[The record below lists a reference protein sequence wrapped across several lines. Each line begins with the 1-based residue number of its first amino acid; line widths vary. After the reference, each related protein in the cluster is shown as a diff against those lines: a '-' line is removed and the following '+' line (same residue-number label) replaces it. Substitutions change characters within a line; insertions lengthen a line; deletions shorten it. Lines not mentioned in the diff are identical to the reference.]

1 MDEFRPQSEGLSVK
15 EGHQEVDFSVRMIVV
30 SVVFLVVS
38 GVAVFLAAAAFMKG
52 FEWWEHKHDAQ
63 LTPVQEQL
71 NKERATEKQP
81 EGIKPPPDWDERAQQ
96 ESHLQKT
103 FPMPRLQYDDV
114 RDMNQLRQAEDQ
126 RLASREKNPDGTMH
140 IPISEA
146 IDLLSKKGLPAV
158 SGPFTPSVSLPVEP
172 GPAISESRVK
182 TGTNAAGAAPTGV
195 KHSGVK
201 H

>member
-30 SVVFLVVS
+30 SVVFLVIS

-81 EGIKPPPDWDERAQQ
+81 AGVKPPPDWDERAQQ

-103 FPMPRLQYDDV
+103 FPTPRLQYDDV

-126 RLASREKNPDGTMH
+126 RLASREKNP
-140 IPISEA
+140 ISEA

-158 SGPFTPSVSLPVEP
+158 NGPFTPSVSLPVEP

-201 H
+201 N